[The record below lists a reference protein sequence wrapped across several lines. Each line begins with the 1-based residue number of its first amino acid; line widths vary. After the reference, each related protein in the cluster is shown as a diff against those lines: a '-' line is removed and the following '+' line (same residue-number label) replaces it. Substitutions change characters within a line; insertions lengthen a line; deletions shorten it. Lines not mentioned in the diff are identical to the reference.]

1 MTQMQDCNL
10 QRYEA
15 GRQNR
20 QLRGS
25 MRKTKAEAEARNSYL
40 GALRGLRGTFVMVGL
55 FSAIIN
61 LLMLTGPVYMLQVYD
76 RVLSSGSVSTL
87 LGLFG
92 IVILLY
98 GFLGLYDFLRARL
111 LSRAALRLDAQVG
124 EEAFRFVLRAG
135 AIGAKSRID
144 PRAQPVR
151 DLELVRGFMSSP
163 AITGLFDL
171 PWMPLFLGLVFFV
184 HPWLGFLTLAGAG
197 VVTVAALL
205 NQFLA
210 QKSISQAMSME
221 GAERNL
227 AGLARS
233 DAETISA
240 LGMRERLVTRWRA
253 QHDASL
259 AAGQVGSD
267 RSEGFASFSKSF
279 RLLLQSALLTMGA
292 FLTLQQEITP
302 GMIIATSIIA
312 GRALAPVDQVIGQ
325 WRAIGRAREAHKR
338 LRDIFGQLPA
348 GKPRID
354 LPAPVGELRVTS
366 LTKLAPVDPEM
377 GADRPRILDR
387 VSFALSAGDGLGVVG
402 NSAAGKS
409 TLARLLVGAWVPE
422 AGEVRLD
429 GATLDQWT
437 PESLGRHIGYLPQ
450 TLQMLPG
457 SVGQNIARFDPEAKD
472 ADVIDAARIAGVHE
486 MILRLPDGYA
496 THMDQMTRPLSGG
509 QIQRLGLAR
518 AIFGAPR
525 LIVLD
530 EPNSNLDADGDDALS
545 QAIHT
550 MRQRGS
556 VVVVMAHRPSAIAA
570 VNKVLLLHQGR
581 AAKFGDKDE
590 VLRGAARPV
599 SVVAQ

>member
-1 MTQMQDCNL
+1 MQKT
-10 QRYEA
+10 RKEA
-15 GRQNR
+15 
-20 QLRGS
+20 
-25 MRKTKAEAEARNSYL
+25 KNSYL
-40 GALRGLRGTFVMVGL
+40 GGLRGLRGTFVLVGL

-76 RVLSSGSVSTL
+76 RVLSSGSVATL
-87 LGLFG
+87 VGLFG

-98 GFLGLYDFLRARL
+98 SFLGLYDFLRARL
-111 LSRAALRLDAQVG
+111 LSRAALRLDAKVG
-124 EEAFRFVLRAG
+124 EGAFRFALRSG
-135 AIGAKSRID
+135 TIGAGPRID
-144 PRAQPVR
+144 PGAQPVR

-171 PWMPLFLGLVFFV
+171 PWMPLFLVLVFLI

-197 VVTVAALL
+197 VVAVAALL

-210 QKSISQAMSME
+210 QKSISQSMSME
-221 GAERNL
+221 GAERSL
-227 AGLARS
+227 VGQARA

-240 LGMRERLVTRWRA
+240 LGMRERLVGRWRA
-253 QHDASL
+253 LHETAL
-259 AAGQVGSD
+259 ATAQVGSD
-267 RSEGFASFSKSF
+267 RSEMFASFSKSF

-292 FLTLQQEITP
+292 FLALRQEITP

-325 WRAIGRAREAHKR
+325 WRTIGRAREAHRR
-338 LRDIFGQLPA
+338 LRDIFASLPA
-348 GKPRID
+348 AKPRIA
-354 LPAPVGELRVTS
+354 LPDPVGDLRITS
-366 LTKLAPVDPEM
+366 LTKLAPAGPDGGP
-377 GADRPRILDR
+377 DRQRILDR

-409 TLARLLVGAWVPE
+409 TLARLLVGAWMPD

-437 PESLGRHIGYLPQ
+437 PETLGRHIGYLPQ
-450 TLQMLPG
+450 SLQMLPG

-472 ADVIDAARIAGVHE
+472 ADVIEAARIAGVHE
-486 MILRLPDGYA
+486 MILGLPDGYA
-496 THMDQMTRPLSGG
+496 SHMDQMTRPLSGG

-518 AIFGAPR
+518 AVFGAPR

-530 EPNSNLDADGDDALS
+530 EPNSNLDANGDDALS
-545 QAIHT
+545 QAIRT
-550 MRQRGS
+550 MRERGS

-581 AAKFGDKDE
+581 LAKFGDKDD
-590 VLRGAARPV
+590 VLGGSVRPV